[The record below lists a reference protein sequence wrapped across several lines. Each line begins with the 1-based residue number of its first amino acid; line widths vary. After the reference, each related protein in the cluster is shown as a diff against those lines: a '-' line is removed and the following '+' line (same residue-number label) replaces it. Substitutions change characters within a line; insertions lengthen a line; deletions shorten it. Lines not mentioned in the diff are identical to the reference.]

1 MHLLEVFLMDSR
13 ISKRAGAAS
22 DSITLAITAKANA
35 MKKQGVKVIGFGAG
49 EPDFDTPDNI
59 KEAAIAAIKSG
70 KTKYTPVSGIE
81 ELKDA
86 IIEKFSKDNQLEY
99 KRENILVSCGAK
111 HSLYNIMQAT
121 LNEKDQAIIP
131 VPYWVSYA
139 DQVKLTGAKPVFLK
153 TKNFKI
159 APEKLEKAINSKTK
173 MLILNSPSNPT
184 GAVYTK
190 EELRQIG
197 EICKKNNIL
206 IISDEIYEKLIYEGQ
221 HNSIA
226 AFDEELKNITI
237 VVNGVS
243 KAYSMTGWRI
253 GYCAGD
259 KDIIKAAG
267 QIQSHSTS
275 NPDSIAQW
283 ASVEALRGPQH
294 FIDKMKF
301 EFKERRDFM
310 VKTVNKI
317 SGVKCAMPGGA
328 FYVFPKVSK
337 LYNESV
343 KNSADFC
350 SAMLEKSHVAAIP
363 GSGFGADDYIRL
375 SYACSMENI
384 KEGLERMK
392 EFCKSL

>member
-1 MHLLEVFLMDSR
+1 MDSR
-13 ISKRAGAAS
+13 ISKRASAAS

-35 MKKQGVKVIGFGAG
+35 MKKQGINVVNFGAG

-59 KEAAIAAIKSG
+59 KNAAIEAIREG
-70 KTKYTPVSGIE
+70 KTKYTPVAGID
-81 ELKDA
+81 ELKEA
-86 IIEKFSKDNQLEY
+86 IIEKFRKDNHLDY
-99 KRENILVSCGAK
+99 KKENILVSCGAK

-159 APEKLEKAINSKTK
+159 VPEKLEKAINSKTK

-190 EELRQIG
+190 EELKVIA
-197 EICKKNNIL
+197 EICKKNNVL
-206 IISDEIYEKLIYEGQ
+206 VISDEIYEKLIYEGE
-221 HNSIA
+221 HHSIA
-226 AFDEELKNITI
+226 EFDDEIKSLTI

-243 KAYSMTGWRI
+243 KSYSMTGWRI

-275 NPDSIAQW
+275 NPTSIAQW
-283 ASVEALRGPQH
+283 AAVEALRGPQH

-301 EFKERRDFM
+301 EFRERRDFM
-310 VKTVNKI
+310 VKALNKMR
-317 SGVKCAMPGGA
+317 GVKCDLPAGA
-328 FYVFPKVSK
+328 FYVFPKISK
-337 LYNESV
+337 LYNE
-343 KNSADFC
+343 KITNSGEFC
-350 SAMLEKSHVAAIP
+350 SDMLEKAKVAAIP
-363 GSGFGADDYIRL
+363 GSGFGADEHIRL
-375 SYACSMENI
+375 SYACSMADI
-384 KEGLERMK
+384 REGLERMK
-392 EFCKSL
+392 EYCKSL

>member
-1 MHLLEVFLMDSR
+1 MDSR
-13 ISKRAGAAS
+13 ISKRASAAS
-22 DSITLAITAKANA
+22 DSITLAITAKANS
-35 MKKQGVKVIGFGAG
+35 MKRQGIGVVNFGAG

-59 KEAAIAAIKSG
+59 KNAAIDAIRAG
-70 KTKYTPVSGIE
+70 KTKYTPVSGID

-86 IIEKFSKDNQLEY
+86 IIEKFGKDNHLDY
-99 KRENILVSCGAK
+99 KKENILVSCGAK

-159 APEKLEKAINSKTK
+159 VPEKLEKAINSKTK

-190 EELRQIG
+190 DELKNIA
-197 EICKKNNIL
+197 EICKKNNL
-206 IISDEIYEKLIYEGQ
+206 LVISDEIYEKLVYEGE
-221 HNSIA
+221 HHSIA
-226 AFDEELKNITI
+226 EFDNEIKNLTI

-243 KAYSMTGWRI
+243 KSYSMTGWRI

-275 NPDSIAQW
+275 NPTSIAQW

-294 FIDKMKF
+294 FIDRMKF

-310 VKTVNKI
+310 VHALNKMP
-317 SGVKCAMPGGA
+317 GVKCDTPAGA

-337 LYNESV
+337 LYNE
-343 KNSADFC
+343 KITNSGEFC
-350 SAMLEKSHVAAIP
+350 SDMLEKAKVAAIP
-363 GSGFGADDYIRL
+363 GSGFGADEHIRL
-375 SYACSMENI
+375 SYACSMADI

-392 EFCKSL
+392 EYCKKI

>member
-1 MHLLEVFLMDSR
+1 MDSR
-13 ISKRAGAAS
+13 ISKRASAAS

-35 MKKQGVKVIGFGAG
+35 MKKQGHKVIGFGAG

-59 KEAAIAAIKSG
+59 KEAAISAIKNG
-70 KTKYTPVSGIE
+70 KTKYTAVSGID
-81 ELKDA
+81 ELKEA
-86 IIEKFSKDNQLEY
+86 IIEKFRKDNHLEY
-99 KRENILVSCGAK
+99 GKENILVSCGAK

-121 LNEKDQAIIP
+121 LNEKDQVIVPA
-131 VPYWVSYA
+131 PYWVSYI
-139 DQVKLTGAKPVFLK
+139 DQVMLTGAKPVVLK

-159 APEKLEKAINSKTK
+159 MPEKLEKAINSKTK

-190 EELRQIG
+190 EELKKIA

-206 IISDEIYEKLIYEGQ
+206 VISDEIYEKLIYDGE
-221 HNSIA
+221 HYSIA
-226 AFDEELKNITI
+226 SVDEEMKKLTI

-259 KDIIKAAG
+259 KDIIKAAS

-275 NPDSIAQW
+275 NPTSIAQW
-283 ASVEALRGPQH
+283 AAVEALRGPQQ
-294 FIDKMKF
+294 FIEKMKF
-301 EFKERRDFM
+301 SFKERRDFM
-310 VKTVNKI
+310 VKSLNKI
-317 SGVKCAMPGGA
+317 KGVKCDLPAGA
-328 FYVFPKVSK
+328 FYVFLKVSK
-337 LYNESV
+337 LYNEQV

-350 SAMLEKSHVAAIP
+350 TQLLEKEKVAAIP
-363 GSGFGADDYIRL
+363 GSGFGDDNYIRF
-375 SYACSMENI
+375 SYACSMDDI

-392 EFCKSL
+392 KFCESLK